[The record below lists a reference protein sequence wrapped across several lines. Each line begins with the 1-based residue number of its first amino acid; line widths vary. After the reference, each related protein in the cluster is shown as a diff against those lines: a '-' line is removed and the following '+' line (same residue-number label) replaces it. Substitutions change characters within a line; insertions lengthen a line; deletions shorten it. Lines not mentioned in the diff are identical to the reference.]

1 MTRTPH
7 PPRQRIL
14 ITGASSGLGAE
25 LARRYAGAGRDLALC
40 ARRADRL
47 EALRAE
53 LLTANPAITV
63 SVHPLDVTDDEAVTE
78 TFEAAATTLGGL
90 DRVIANAGIGKGAP
104 IGTGR
109 SRANL
114 DTARTNVLGTLAQA
128 EAALSIFRRQ
138 THGHLV
144 LVSSISADRG
154 LPGKAAAYSASKAA
168 VSALGEALATELRGT
183 AIAVTTLVP
192 GYIATDL
199 SAGAGASA
207 ALTASLDRGVSAM
220 ITAVEREP
228 TRAAL
233 PGIRWRVI
241 DTVLRHAP
249 HRLTDRMV

>member
-7 PPRQRIL
+7 PPRKRIL

-25 LARRYAGAGRDLALC
+25 LARRYAAGGRDLALC
-40 ARRADRL
+40 ARRADL
-47 EALRAE
+47 LDALRAE
-53 LLTANPAITV
+53 LLAANPAITV
-63 SVHPLDVTDDEAVTE
+63 TVHPLDVTDDAAVGT
-78 TFEAAATTLGGL
+78 TFEAAAAAHGGL
-90 DRVIANAGIGKGAP
+90 DRVIANAGIGKGAA

-109 SRANL
+109 SQVNL
-114 DTARTNVLGTLAQA
+114 DTARTNVLGTLSQA

-138 THGHLV
+138 TYGHLV

-168 VSALGEALATELRGT
+168 VSALGEALATELRGS

-192 GYIATDL
+192 GYIATEL
-199 SAGAGASA
+199 SAAAGASR
-207 ALTASLDRGVSAM
+207 ALTASLDQGVSAM
-220 ITAVEREP
+220 VTAIEREP
-228 TRAAL
+228 ARAAL
-233 PGIRWRVI
+233 PGFRWRVI